1 MRFFSVSF
9 SLDKRAVK
17 NFLDYE
23 NAAFLNGMPVVD
35 VSRCG
40 VVPLLE
46 LFNIKKTETTSNLS
60 LTLPHLG
67 VAQEWENLTR
77 DFDAISP
84 SVATK
89 TNERSATLRRLEREV
104 WNLFETEIPT
114 NIIDVFKVV
123 PKERF
128 PFLWRVV
135 VRVLTTMPTTV
146 SCEQSFSY
154 FKRTIHTNMGEKTA
168 DFSNGKNETIR

>member
-1 MRFFSVSF
+1 MRIGKIERGDFSRFPFIGQNAESRPQFVTILKHLILNLVVRFFSVSF

-67 VAQEWENLTR
+67 VAQEWENLSG

-128 PFLWRVV
+128 PFL
-135 VRVLTTMPTTV
+135 
-146 SCEQSFSY
+146 
-154 FKRTIHTNMGEKTA
+154 
-168 DFSNGKNETIR
+168 